1 MSDSHRP
8 RHRALD
14 QDDIATRIIPRIRDE
29 HAPAETGTALAEIG
43 SRPAEP
49 AAAPAE
55 TTEPATTPAE
65 THPETPSVP
74 AGSVSTPADT
84 TAYIPRFTEQADATT
99 VLPKIPAKPET
110 PLNATPQDEPDATQD
125 PDIPKGVKVVPLR
138 PVRTQEGYRSVYSEY
153 TRTTFGTVVRAVS
166 RGTGELL
173 ITFGLIVLLF
183 AGYEVWGKSAIV
195 EAHQDD
201 LNRQLEQQWAQ
212 PGSDPTVSPSG
223 PPSPVAKPANGAVIA
238 SVHIPRM
245 KKKWAVVQGVTPAD
259 IRYAPGHYPDT
270 ALPGQ
275 IGNFSMAGHRTPAIW
290 WDLDQLKPNDPVV
303 IKTAETWY
311 VYRVTGHE
319 IVLPTA
325 VQVVAPVPDKPGVA
339 PTKALLTMTTCN
351 PKFNNYQRLVVHAE
365 LVRTQPVAEGD
376 PAELKG

>member
-1 MSDSHRP
+1 MTSPTHRP

-14 QDDIATRIIPRIRDE
+14 QDDIATRLIPRIPADPEADATAVIPKITPEKAQTAFIPRITEGPGTTEQPGTTE
-29 HAPAETGTALAEIG
+29 HPGLPEHPGIAERPGMTEPPADPTEVLAKLPPAPA
-43 SRPAEP
+43 
-49 AAAPAE
+49 
-55 TTEPATTPAE
+55 ATTPEE
-65 THPETPSVP
+65 TPDAKDDHPE
-74 AGSVSTPADT
+74 A
-84 TAYIPRFTEQADATT
+84 
-99 VLPKIPAKPET
+99 
-110 PLNATPQDEPDATQD
+110 
-125 PDIPKGVKVVPLR
+125 PKGVKVVPLR
-138 PVRTQEGYRSVYSEY
+138 PVRTEEGYRSVYSEY
-153 TRTTFGTVVRAVS
+153 TRTTFGTVVRTVS

-183 AGYEVWGKSAIV
+183 AGYEVWGKSALV
-195 EAHQDD
+195 EAHQNE

-212 PGSDPTVSPSG
+212 PDDAPTVSPSG
-223 PPSPVAKPANGAVIA
+223 PPAAVVKPENGAVIA
-238 SVHIPRM
+238 SVHIPRL

-290 WDLDQLKPNDPVV
+290 WDLDQLKTGDPVV

-311 VYRVTGHE
+311 VYRVSGRE

-365 LVRTQPVAEGD
+365 LDRTQPVADGD

>member
-1 MSDSHRP
+1 MDHAP

-14 QDDIATRIIPRIRDE
+14 QDDIATTVIPKLPPKDDATAIIPKIADE
-29 HAPAETGTALAEIG
+29 
-43 SRPAEP
+43 
-49 AAAPAE
+49 
-55 TTEPATTPAE
+55 
-65 THPETPSVP
+65 
-74 AGSVSTPADT
+74 
-84 TAYIPRFTEQADATT
+84 TAYIPKLNDSAADPTAEK
-99 VLPKIPAKPET
+99 VPSAKPPT
-110 PLNATPQDEPDATQD
+110 PEDEDQPAA
-125 PDIPKGVKVVPLR
+125 PPPPKGVTVVPLR
-138 PVRTQEGYRSVYSEY
+138 PVRTEEGYRSVYSEY
-153 TRTTFGTVVRAVS
+153 TRTSFGSVARAIS
-166 RGTGELL
+166 RGTGEVL

-195 EAHQDD
+195 DAHQDE

-212 PGSDPTVSPSG
+212 QPTVGPSAAATAA
-223 PPSPVAKPANGAVIA
+223 PIKPANGDVIA
-238 SVHIPRM
+238 SVHIPRL

-290 WDLDQLKPNDPVV
+290 WDLDQLKAGDVV
-303 IKTAETWY
+303 AIKTAETWY
-311 VYRVTGHE
+311 VYTVTGHE

-325 VQVVAPVPDKPGVA
+325 VQVVAPVPDKPGEQ
-339 PTKALLTMTTCN
+339 PTKAMLTMTTCN

-365 LVRTQPVAEGD
+365 MSRQQPVTDGD

>member
-1 MSDSHRP
+1 MSSDSHRP

-14 QDDIATRIIPRIRDE
+14 QDDIATRMIPRIRDDS
-29 HAPAETGTALAEIG
+29 P
-43 SRPAEP
+43 P
-49 AAAPAE
+49 
-55 TTEPATTPAE
+55 
-65 THPETPSVP
+65 PETAAVAPKVAS
-74 AGSVSTPADT
+74 GTPADT
-84 TAYIPRFTEQADATT
+84 TAYIPRFTEQAEATT
-99 VLPKIPAKPET
+99 VLPKLPEKPET
-110 PLNATPQDEPDATQD
+110 PLNPTPEDEPDATAD
-125 PDIPKGVKVVPLR
+125 PDTPKGVKVVPLR

-270 ALPGQ
+270 AMPGQ
-275 IGNFSMAGHRTPAIW
+275 IGNFSMAAHRTPAIW

-303 IKTAETWY
+303 VKTADVWY

-325 VQVVAPVPDKPGVA
+325 VQVVAPVPNKPGVA

-365 LVRTQPVAEGD
+365 LTREQPVSQGD

>member
-1 MSDSHRP
+1 MSDQHRP

-14 QDDIATRIIPRIRDE
+14 QDDIATRMIPRIRDDQPPADPVPA
-29 HAPAETGTALAEIG
+29 APPAVPI
-43 SRPAEP
+43 RPAAPVPPAVPDPTPSGP
-49 AAAPAE
+49 AAADA
-55 TTEPATTPAE
+55 
-65 THPETPSVP
+65 
-74 AGSVSTPADT
+74 
-84 TAYIPRFTEQADATT
+84 TAYIPRFTEPAEATA
-99 VLPKIPAKPET
+99 VLPKIPARQEGAPKTTPE
-110 PLNATPQDEPDATQD
+110 DEPEATQD
-125 PDIPKGVKVVPLR
+125 PDSPKGVKVVPLR

-153 TRTTFGTVVRAVS
+153 TRTTFGTVVRTVS

-195 EAHQDD
+195 EAHQDE

-212 PGSDPTVSPSG
+212 PGADPTVAPSG
-223 PPSPVAKPANGAVIA
+223 PPTPVAKPANGAVIA
-238 SVHIPRM
+238 SVHIPRL

-290 WDLDQLKPNDPVV
+290 WDLDQLKPGDPVV
-303 IKTAETWY
+303 IKTADTWY

-319 IVLPTA
+319 VVLPTA
-325 VQVVAPVPDKPGVA
+325 VQVVAPVPNKPGAA
-339 PTKALLTMTTCN
+339 PTKAILTMTTCN

-365 LVRTQPVAEGD
+365 LDRTQPVAQGD

>member
-1 MSDSHRP
+1 MEHRP

-14 QDDIATRIIPRIRDE
+14 QDDIATTVMPRL
-29 HAPAETGTALAEIG
+29 PAEGDATAVIPKMAPEAAE
-43 SRPAEP
+43 
-49 AAAPAE
+49 
-55 TTEPATTPAE
+55 
-65 THPETPSVP
+65 
-74 AGSVSTPADT
+74 
-84 TAYIPRFTEQADATT
+84 TAYIPKFSDISA
-99 VLPKIPAKPET
+99 
-110 PLNATPQDEPDATQD
+110 ATPAAENEKLPPTPTPEDEDLPAAPTA
-125 PDIPKGVKVVPLR
+125 PKGDIVVPLR
-138 PVRTQEGYRSVYSEY
+138 PVRTEEGYRSVYSEY
-153 TRTTFGTVVRAVS
+153 TRTTFGSVARAIS
-166 RGTGELL
+166 RGTGEVL

-195 EAHQDD
+195 DAHQDE

-212 PGSDPTVSPSG
+212 EPTVGPSAG
-223 PPSPVAKPANGAVIA
+223 PSPAAIKPANGAVIA
-238 SVHIPRM
+238 SVHIPRL

-290 WDLDQLKPNDPVV
+290 WDLDQLKPGDPVL

-311 VYRVTGHE
+311 VYSVTGHE

-325 VQVVAPVPDKPGVA
+325 VQVVAPVPDKPGET
-339 PTKALLTMTTCN
+339 PTKAMLTMTTCN

-365 LVRTQPVAEGD
+365 LTRSQPVSDGD

>member
-1 MSDSHRP
+1 MGSDPHRP

-14 QDDIATRIIPRIRDE
+14 QDDIATKLIPRIRDDRP
-29 HAPAETGTALAEIG
+29 PAETVTAPTQTG
-43 SRPAEP
+43 
-49 AAAPAE
+49 
-55 TTEPATTPAE
+55 
-65 THPETPSVP
+65 
-74 AGSVSTPADT
+74 STPADT
-84 TAYIPRFTEQADATT
+84 TAYIPRFTEQAEATT
-99 VLPKIPAKPET
+99 VLPKMPARPET
-110 PLNATPQDEPDATQD
+110 PLNATPQDEPDATAEPD
-125 PDIPKGVKVVPLR
+125 PPKGVKVVPLR
-138 PVRTQEGYRSVYSEY
+138 PVLTQEGYRSVYSEY

-195 EAHQDD
+195 EAHQDE

-238 SVHIPRM
+238 SVHIPRL

-275 IGNFSMAGHRTPAIW
+275 IGNFSMAAHRTPAIW

-303 IKTAETWY
+303 IKTADTWY

-325 VQVVAPVPDKPGVA
+325 VQVVAPVPNKPGVA

-365 LVRTQPVAEGD
+365 LNRTQPVAQGD

>member
-1 MSDSHRP
+1 M
-8 RHRALD
+8 
-14 QDDIATRIIPRIRDE
+14 IPRIRDDQL
-29 HAPAETGTALAEIG
+29 P
-43 SRPAEP
+43 
-49 AAAPAE
+49 
-55 TTEPATTPAE
+55 
-65 THPETPSVP
+65 PETPAVPVNGTGPSTASTTAPTP
-74 AGSVSTPADT
+74 AGSAADV
-84 TAYIPRFTEQADATT
+84 TAYIPRFTEQAEPTT
-99 VLPKIPAKPET
+99 ILPKMPPKPEIA
-110 PLNATPQDEPDATQD
+110 LKATLQDEPEATED
-125 PDIPKGVKVVPLR
+125 PDAPKGVKVVPLR

-153 TRTTFGTVVRAVS
+153 TRTTFGTVVRAAS

-195 EAHQDD
+195 DAHQDD

-212 PGSDPTVSPSG
+212 PGPDPTVSPSG
-223 PPSPVAKPANGAVIA
+223 PPSPVAKPANGAVMA
-238 SVHIPRM
+238 SLHIPRL

-270 ALPGQ
+270 AMPGQ
-275 IGNFSMAGHRTPAIW
+275 IGNFSMAAHRTPAIW
-290 WDLDQLKPNDPVV
+290 WDLDRLKAGDPVV
-303 IKTAETWY
+303 VKTADTWY
-311 VYRVTGHE
+311 VYRVTNQE

-325 VQVVAPVPDKPGVA
+325 VQVVAPVPGKPGVA

-365 LVRTQPVAEGD
+365 LARTQPVAQGD

>member
-1 MSDSHRP
+1 MSDAHRP

-14 QDDIATRIIPRIRDE
+14 QDDIATRMIPRIRDDRPPMD
-29 HAPAETGTALAEIG
+29 AAETATAG
-43 SRPAEP
+43 
-49 AAAPAE
+49 
-55 TTEPATTPAE
+55 
-65 THPETPSVP
+65 
-74 AGSVSTPADT
+74 PADA
-84 TAYIPRFTEQADATT
+84 TAYIPKFTEHSGPPGAADATT
-99 VLPKIPAKPET
+99 VLPKVPATAET
-110 PLNATPQDEPDATQD
+110 TPKATPQDEPEATTEPDAE
-125 PDIPKGVKVVPLR
+125 KGVKVVPLR

-195 EAHQDD
+195 EAHQDE
-201 LNRQLEQQWAQ
+201 LNRQLEQQWSH
-212 PGSDPTVSPSG
+212 PEPDPTVSPSG
-223 PPSPVAKPANGAVIA
+223 PPAPVAKPANGAVIA
-238 SVHIPRM
+238 SVHIPRL
-245 KKKWAVVQGVTPAD
+245 KKKWAVVQGVTAAD

-303 IKTAETWY
+303 IKTQDTWY
-311 VYRVTGHE
+311 VYRVIGHE

-325 VQVVAPVPDKPGVA
+325 VQVVAPVPGKPGAA
-339 PTKALLTMTTCN
+339 PTEALLTMTTCN
-351 PKFNNYQRLVVHAE
+351 PKFNNYQRLVVHAK
-365 LVRTQPVAEGD
+365 LDRSQPVSAGD

>member
-1 MSDSHRP
+1 MSDPHRP

-14 QDDIATRIIPRIRDE
+14 QDDIATRLIPRIRDD
-29 HAPAETGTALAEIG
+29 HPPAETAPGTAP
-43 SRPAEP
+43 PAS
-49 AAAPAE
+49 
-55 TTEPATTPAE
+55 T
-65 THPETPSVP
+65 VP
-74 AGSVSTPADT
+74 DDA
-84 TAYIPRFTEQADATT
+84 TAYIPRFTEQRSKEPEPADATT
-99 VLPKIPAKPET
+99 VLPKIPAADATTVLPKIAADPEIT
-110 PLNATPQDEPDATQD
+110 TNTTPQDEPEATPEPD
-125 PDIPKGVKVVPLR
+125 PEKGVKVVPLR

-195 EAHQDD
+195 EAHQDE

-223 PPSPVAKPANGAVIA
+223 PPSPVAKPTNGAVIA
-238 SVHIPRM
+238 SVHIPRL

-303 IKTAETWY
+303 IKTADTWY

-325 VQVVAPVPDKPGVA
+325 VQVVAPVPDQPGVA

-365 LVRTQPVAEGD
+365 LNRTQPVADGD

>member
-1 MSDSHRP
+1 MSNDQHRP

-14 QDDIATRIIPRIRDE
+14 QDDIETRMIPRIRDDQPPADAGPA
-29 HAPAETGTALAEIG
+29 APLTMPV
-43 SRPAEP
+43 RPAAP
-49 AAAPAE
+49 VPPVVPLPLVVAAPMAAPA
-55 TTEPATTPAE
+55 AHA
-65 THPETPSVP
+65 VP
-74 AGSVSTPADT
+74 AATDAADA
-84 TAYIPRFTEQADATT
+84 TAYIPRFTEQAETTT
-99 VLPKIPAKPET
+99 VLPKIPANPEST
-110 PLNATPQDEPDATQD
+110 PKTTPEDEPEATQD
-125 PDIPKGVKVVPLR
+125 PDGPKGVKVVPLR

-195 EAHQDD
+195 DAHQDE

-212 PGSDPTVSPSG
+212 PAADPTVAPSG

-238 SVHIPRM
+238 SVHIPRL

-275 IGNFSMAGHRTPAIW
+275 VGNFSMAGHRTPAIW
-290 WDLDQLKPNDPVV
+290 WDLDQLKANDPVV
-303 IKTAETWY
+303 VKTADTWY
-311 VYRVTGHE
+311 VYRVTSHE

-325 VQVVAPVPDKPGVA
+325 VQVVAPVPNKPGVA
-339 PTKALLTMTTCN
+339 PTKAMLTMTTCN

-365 LVRTQPVAEGD
+365 LDRTQPVAQGD

>member
-1 MSDSHRP
+1 M
-8 RHRALD
+8 
-14 QDDIATRIIPRIRDE
+14 
-29 HAPAETGTALAEIG
+29 
-43 SRPAEP
+43 
-49 AAAPAE
+49 
-55 TTEPATTPAE
+55 
-65 THPETPSVP
+65 
-74 AGSVSTPADT
+74 
-84 TAYIPRFTEQADATT
+84 
-99 VLPKIPAKPET
+99 
-110 PLNATPQDEPDATQD
+110 
-125 PDIPKGVKVVPLR
+125 PLR

-195 EAHQDD
+195 EAHQDE

-223 PPSPVAKPANGAVIA
+223 TPSPVAKPANGAVMA
-238 SVHIPRM
+238 SVHIPRL